1 LLTSFKYIED
11 KIIINFVK
19 IIIKTQKEMWQRFL
33 DSKILKI
40 IKNKFL
46 IVGVVFAVWITFFDG
61 NSLIDWAKVIL
72 DINEQEEQKSY
83 YKQEIETTEE
93 KLLELGSNLD
103 SLEKFAREQY
113 FFQEEGEDIFIVQE
127 KK

>member
-1 LLTSFKYIED
+1 
-11 KIIINFVK
+11 
-19 IIIKTQKEMWQRFL
+19 MWQRFL
-33 DSKILKI
+33 NSKFFKI

-46 IVGVVFAVWITFFDG
+46 IVGVIFAVWITFLDS
-61 NSLIDWAKVIL
+61 NSLIDWAKVVL
-72 DINEQEEQKSY
+72 NINEQEKQKVY
-83 YKQEIETTEE
+83 YKQEIKATEG

-113 FFQEEGEDIFIVQE
+113 FFLEEGEDIFIVQE

>member
-1 LLTSFKYIED
+1 
-11 KIIINFVK
+11 
-19 IIIKTQKEMWQRFL
+19 MWQRFL
-33 DSKILKI
+33 DSKFFKI

-46 IVGVVFAVWITFFDG
+46 IVGVVFGIWITFFDN
-61 NSLIDWAKVIL
+61 NSLIDWAKVMLNISK
-72 DINEQEEQKSY
+72 QEEQKIY
-83 YKQEIETTEE
+83 YKQAIEATDE

-113 FFQEEGEDIFIVQE
+113 FFLEEGEDVFIVQE

>member
-1 LLTSFKYIED
+1 
-11 KIIINFVK
+11 
-19 IIIKTQKEMWQRFL
+19 MWQRFL
-33 DSKILKI
+33 ESKFFKI

-46 IVGVVFAVWITFFDG
+46 IVGVVFGIWITFFDS
-61 NSLIDWAKVIL
+61 NSLIDWAKVMLNISK
-72 DINEQEEQKSY
+72 QEEQKRY
-83 YKQEIETTEE
+83 YKQEIEATEE

-113 FFQEEGEDIFIVQE
+113 FFLEEGEDVFIVQE

>member
-1 LLTSFKYIED
+1 
-11 KIIINFVK
+11 
-19 IIIKTQKEMWQRFL
+19 MWRRFL
-33 DSKILKI
+33 DSKFFKI

-46 IVGVVFAVWITFFDG
+46 LVGVVFIVWITFFDS
-61 NSLIDWAKVIL
+61 NSLIDWVKISMN
-72 DINEQEEQKSY
+72 IRIQEGQKRY
-83 YKQEIETTEE
+83 YKQEIKATEE

-113 FFQEEGEDIFIVQE
+113 FFLEEGEDIFIVQE

>member
-1 LLTSFKYIED
+1 
-11 KIIINFVK
+11 
-19 IIIKTQKEMWQRFL
+19 MWQRFL
-33 DSKILKI
+33 DSRFVRIV
-40 IKNKFL
+40 KNKFL
-46 IVGVVFAVWITFFDG
+46 IVGVVFAVWITFFDS

-72 DINEQEEQKSY
+72 NISKQEEQKKY
-83 YKQEIETTEE
+83 YKQEIEATEE

-113 FFQEEGEDIFIVQE
+113 FFLEDGEDVFIVQE

>member
-1 LLTSFKYIED
+1 
-11 KIIINFVK
+11 
-19 IIIKTQKEMWQRFL
+19 MWQRFL